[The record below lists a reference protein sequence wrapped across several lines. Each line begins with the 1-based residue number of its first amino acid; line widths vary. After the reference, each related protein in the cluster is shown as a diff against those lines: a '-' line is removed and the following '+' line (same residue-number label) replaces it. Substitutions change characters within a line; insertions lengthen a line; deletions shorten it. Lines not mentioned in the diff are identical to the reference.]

1 MKVLVI
7 GGTGQVGANVVS
19 LLLEQGAD
27 VTVLTK
33 SQDRAHLVPERARAA
48 VGDLI
53 GDPLSARKEFAD
65 VDAVF
70 MLNKASA
77 TETTEGMLAVRLAG
91 EAGVERFVYQTTHL
105 LDELAYLPHLAAKFA
120 IRKAIELSGMDYS
133 FIAPN
138 HFFQNDQMTKRALL
152 EHGVYLTPLGSVG
165 CDGVDTRDIAAAA
178 VRVLLSEGHSGRT
191 YNVVGPDR
199 LVSEDAAGIWSE
211 ALGREIRAG
220 SIDEWKTLTKPF
232 MPAWMHYDLGL
243 MYEDFGRRGML
254 GTSEDLANITA
265 LLGRRPRSYRD
276 FVAEQTAE
284 TPALA

>member
-1 MKVLVI
+1 MKILVI

-19 LLLEQGAD
+19 LLLEQGTE

-33 SQDRAHLVPERARAA
+33 SADRAHLVPHNARA
-48 VGDLI
+48 VIGDLI
-53 GDPLSARKEFAD
+53 GDPHSAREHFAD
-65 VDAVF
+65 LDAVF

-77 TETTEGMLAVRLAG
+77 TETTEGMIGVRLAG
-91 EAGVERFVYQTTHL
+91 EMGVKRFVYQTTHL

-120 IRKAIELSGMDYS
+120 IRKAIELSGMDHS

-138 HFFQNDQMTKRALL
+138 HFFQNDLMTKRALL
-152 EHGVYLTPLGSVG
+152 EHGVYLTPLGTVG
-165 CDGVDTRDIAAAA
+165 CDGIDARDIAAAA
-178 VRVLLSEGHSGRT
+178 VKVLLSDGHSGRT

-199 LVSEDAAGIWSE
+199 LVSEDAARMWSE
-211 ALGREIRAG
+211 SLGRPIRVG
-220 SIDEWKTLTKPF
+220 SLEEWKALTKPF

-254 GTSEDLANITA
+254 GTAEDLANITS
-265 LLGRRPRSYRD
+265 LLGRPPRSYRD